1 MIQHSNSLI
10 RNTRRINFGPRIIN
24 PSTSSLIR
32 NVITNYPSSSLR
44 SSSSGQQT
52 GKYRYHD
59 RKRMINNDDKSNKT
73 TRRNR
78 NNNKNKNTVYNG
90 RDFRTYEEQQRLQL
104 EWMVRNTAKVIGEQK
119 EEIMSPHLIK
129 ITHSLMQAWAKRAA
143 VMKSSKAPH
152 VVEALLQRLLT
163 EKKVLDNNNK
173 GGGRDGGNRKNQ
185 VEIYIDDYN
194 AVLEG
199 WSHSREPGS
208 ANRAE
213 EILLKMEQEEGT
225 KPNCRSYT
233 AVIKALVKNG
243 DRDTAVGKVEE
254 IIMKM
259 EATCDPNILPNQ
271 RSYNLLLYAL
281 ANSNQDDAAERATQH
296 LERMLHRYRQ
306 NTPEENNICLIQ
318 PDTNSFNQVIGAWAR
333 GKASNHL
340 VGMEKIYNLLLE
352 LSNELDIEPD
362 VDTFNLVMGG
372 WLKSD
377 DSSEALLQI
386 QQTMSTMEGSFKSG
400 NRSARPDTFSFNTL
414 QSALKK
420 YSQGENTTSSS
431 SSSSRNYLYDKDK
444 QLRLEN
450 EYGIPRTSFSQNILM
465 DSIIKTGVDDAP
477 EQVLEIL
484 IEMENSFK
492 MGQIDMK
499 TDQCSYKT
507 VIGAY
512 IKYGRDNIEEV
523 TEDILALMWDLHRNH
538 GGNAPDTTV
547 YNCVINAYASIKSS
561 HALEKVKNIL
571 EQMENGEKEDP
582 KPNLITYNT
591 VIKAMRNG
599 SKKEGA
605 AFAEDILTKLECMGR
620 KDPHF
625 LPDNYSYTSVI
636 TAYGRSNSSKKA
648 EKALEIINRMIE
660 GQKSDKKAATVT
672 SQSFNAA
679 LNACAFVGGSE
690 EAKTRA
696 FEIATKIDKL
706 RLKSG
711 EVPDSTWYGTMLRA
725 CSSLVQP
732 SEYREKLVER
742 FFQEA
747 CENGCVGRLVI
758 KQLKFAATPDNQMR
772 LLGRKYG
779 RREFVHLDELPKA
792 WTKNAR
798 EWQ

>member
-10 RNTRRINFGPRIIN
+10 GNTRIHFGRGGSP
-24 PSTSSLIR
+24 
-32 NVITNYPSSSLR
+32 SSLR

-52 GKYRYHD
+52 GKYHYHD
-59 RKRMINNDDKSNKT
+59 RKRKINDDDKSSNNT
-73 TRRNR
+73 LRNSS
-78 NNNKNKNTVYNG
+78 NSNSKKVVYSG
-90 RDFRTYEEQQRLQL
+90 RDFRTYEDQQRLQL

-119 EEIMSPHLIK
+119 EEIMSPQLIK

-163 EKKVLDNNNK
+163 EKKVQDNNNK
-173 GGGRDGGNRKNQ
+173 GGRGRDGGGNRKNQ

-243 DRDTAVGKVEE
+243 DRDTAVDKVEE

-281 ANSNQDDAAERATQH
+281 ANSNQDNAAERATQH
-296 LERMLHRYRQ
+296 LERMLRRYRQ
-306 NTPEENNICLIQ
+306 NTSEENNICLIQ

-333 GKASNHL
+333 EKAPNHL

-352 LSNELDIEPD
+352 LSNDLDVEPD
-362 VDTFNLVMGG
+362 VDTFNLIMGG

-377 DSSEALLQI
+377 DSEALSKI
-386 QQTMSTMEGSFKSG
+386 QQTMSTMEESFKSG
-400 NRSARPDTFSFNTL
+400 NRSARPDSVSINTL

-420 YSQGENTTSSS
+420 FSQGENTTSSS
-431 SSSSRNYLYDKDK
+431 GRNYLYDQDK

-465 DSIIKTGVDDAP
+465 DSIIKSGVDNAP
-477 EQVLEIL
+477 EQVLKIL
-484 IEMENSFK
+484 IKMEKKFK

-512 IKYGRDNIEEV
+512 IKYGRKNTDKV
-523 TEDILALMWDLHRNH
+523 TEELLARMWDLHRNH
-538 GGNAPDTTV
+538 GGNAPDTTM

-571 EQMENGEKEDP
+571 EQMENGEKEEYP

-591 VIKAMRNG
+591 VLKAMRNG

-605 AFAEDILTKLECMGR
+605 AFAEDILIKLECIGR
-620 KDPHF
+620 KDPQF

-648 EKALEIINRMIE
+648 DKALEILNRMIE
-660 GQKSDKKAATVT
+660 GQKSDNRVAATVT

-679 LNACAFVGGSE
+679 LNACAFAGGSE
-690 EAKTRA
+690 ENKTRA

-706 RLKSG
+706 RQKSG

-732 SEYREKLVER
+732 SKYREKLVER
-742 FFQEA
+742 YFQEA

-772 LLGRKYG
+772 LLGRKFG
-779 RREFVHLDELPKA
+779 RREFVNLDDLPKD